1 MKKKVKITMIFL
13 CSIILMN
20 MIIFY
25 LMRYNAYKNICIVID
40 NSFQESIIIDYNN
53 RINKERISSS
63 GSLSNKKVTH
73 VNIQTE
79 QGLEEFEFK
88 DSIEI
93 YKAIQLTEQYMLLK
107 TNPLNP
113 HDFNAIFHGELSKAG
128 LKGKTMII
136 YHYNKI
142 AHSSEKD
149 FASFED
155 AIASPKIYIDAK
167 ETAAVQGWVNCNLNM
182 YFKYTSPWIYILFIM
197 TNMGIASLFY
207 YCKKKENSLETNFS
221 MQTIKNSTFTAEEG
235 IYINHENKE
244 VYIQGKMLRTTPMTF
259 SIIQLLAKN
268 LDTFIPRSQIE
279 KVLWENPEKEDPNV
293 VGNRLNQ
300 NLSRLR
306 NDLKNFPQYQI
317 LYEQG
322 KGYKLTKTI
331 KEDETPDT

>member
-1 MKKKVKITMIFL
+1 MIKKVKTTRVFFGIV
-13 CSIILMN
+13 ILMN
-20 MIIFY
+20 MIIFF

-63 GSLSNKKVTH
+63 GTPSNKKVTH

-93 YKAIQLTEQYMLLK
+93 YKAILLTEQYMLLK

-113 HDFNAIFHGELSKAG
+113 HDFNAIFHEELSKAG
-128 LKGKTMII
+128 LEGKTMII
-136 YHYNKI
+136 YHYNNV
-142 AHSSEKD
+142 AHSTEKD
-149 FASFED
+149 FASFENT
-155 AIASPKIYIDAK
+155 IASPKIYIDAK
-167 ETAAVQGWVNCNLNM
+167 ETAAVQGWVDCNLIM
-182 YFKYTSPWIYILFIM
+182 YFKYTSPWIYVLFMI
-197 TNMGIASLFY
+197 TNLGIASLY
-207 YCKKKENSLETNFS
+207 YFSKKKENSSVTNLAT
-221 MQTIKNSTFTAEEG
+221 QTTKNSTITAEKE

-259 SIIQLLAKN
+259 SIIQLLAKDI
-268 LDTFIPRSQIE
+268 DTFIPRAQIE

-300 NLSRLR
+300 NLSILR

-317 LYEQG
+317 LYERG

-331 KEDETPDT
+331 KEDETPET

>member
-1 MKKKVKITMIFL
+1 
-13 CSIILMN
+13 
-20 MIIFY
+20 
-25 LMRYNAYKNICIVID
+25 
-40 NSFQESIIIDYNN
+40 
-53 RINKERISSS
+53 
-63 GSLSNKKVTH
+63 
-73 VNIQTE
+73 
-79 QGLEEFEFK
+79 
-88 DSIEI
+88 
-93 YKAIQLTEQYMLLK
+93 
-107 TNPLNP
+107 
-113 HDFNAIFHGELSKAG
+113 
-128 LKGKTMII
+128 
-136 YHYNKI
+136 
-142 AHSSEKD
+142 
-149 FASFED
+149 
-155 AIASPKIYIDAK
+155 
-167 ETAAVQGWVNCNLNM
+167 
-182 YFKYTSPWIYILFIM
+182 M

>member
-113 HDFNAIFHGELSKAG
+113 HDFNAVFHGELSKAG
-128 LKGKTMII
+128 LEGKTMII

-182 YFKYTSPWIYILFIM
+182 YLKYISPWIYILFIM

-279 KVLWENPEKEDPNV
+279 KVLWEKPEKEDPNV

-331 KEDETPDT
+331 KEDETPET